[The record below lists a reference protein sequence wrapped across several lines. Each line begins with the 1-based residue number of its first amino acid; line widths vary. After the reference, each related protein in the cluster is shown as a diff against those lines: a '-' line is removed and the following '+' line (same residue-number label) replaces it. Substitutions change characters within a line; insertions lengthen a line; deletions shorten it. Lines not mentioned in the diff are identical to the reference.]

1 MEQDET
7 KTTSIDGR
15 DAQGNQVYT
24 LDMIDTMF
32 ADSLSRGMQNAII
45 SQQNAQMA
53 SSASIINACARILQA
68 KSDVPSMEEQHKNL
82 TVKEQ
87 QNEISVKEQPEKTQE
102 KKAVDEN
109 QTEVEKTASPH
120 HNLMEQVKLSWIGW
134 VVIFVSLAFI
144 AQYFFIH
151 SSVMSLAV
159 EKQGLANVKVKS
171 SDRTVVAEQENK
183 QEKEDE

>member
-1 MEQDET
+1 
-7 KTTSIDGR
+7 
-15 DAQGNQVYT
+15 
-24 LDMIDTMF
+24 
-32 ADSLSRGMQNAII
+32 
-45 SQQNAQMA
+45 
-53 SSASIINACARILQA
+53 
-68 KSDVPSMEEQHKNL
+68 MEEQHKNL